1 MNLVELE
8 SVRLSYGSA
17 RALEN
22 LTLPIREEER
32 VVLLGPSGCG
42 KTTVLRLIAG
52 FLAPDSG
59 RVLLEG
65 RPVSGPGRVL
75 VPPEKRNVGLVFQD
89 LALWPHLTVR
99 GNLEFVLRARK
110 IPRAEWK
117 GRTGTLLD
125 LLGISDLADRKPAQ
139 LSGGQQQRAA
149 LARALVQEPRIL
161 LMDEPLSSLDYDL
174 NRRLREEILRLRE
187 RLRFTL
193 LYVTHDREEAFH
205 IARRIIVLSHG
216 SIAFQGTPEEAKAW
230 FAR

>member
-17 RALEN
+17 PALED
-22 LTLPIREEER
+22 LTLRIEERER

-42 KTTVLRLIAG
+42 KTTILRLIAG

-59 RVLLEG
+59 RILLQG
-65 RPVSGPGRVL
+65 RPVSGPGRIL
-75 VPPEKRNVGLVFQD
+75 VPPEERNVGIVFQD

-99 GNLEFVLRARK
+99 GNLEFVLRAKR
-110 IPRAEWK
+110 IPRAQWK
-117 GRTGTLLD
+117 DRVEHLLG
-125 LLGISDLADRKPAQ
+125 LLGISDLSGRKPAQ

-149 LARALVQEPRIL
+149 LARALVQEPGIL

-174 NRRLREEILRLRE
+174 NRRLREEILRLQA

-205 IARRIIVLSHG
+205 IAERVVVLSRG
-216 SIAFQGTPEEAKAW
+216 NISFQGAPEEARAW